1 MGNNLLQRLNVLKD
15 AVTVGVLQLISRF
28 TLWLACH
35 GVQLPWLSWA
45 ELYVSAQTVER
56 YKRRAMVAKLR
67 AQRFKIARGP
77 FFLRATLEKAFVL
90 LRILQFPLLLSVKFF
105 LAFLVCVLPF
115 VIFFLIRVYLPVP
128 QRIPLVQPE
137 MNMKIADTA
146 DVLRPN
152 ILQIADLDAPSLTDS
167 DDESVGDG
175 SEFKVLDNRS
185 GEGILL
191 LGKGGA
197 HEEAWRGWRLSAAAD
212 VLLNFPAADSP
223 RVLRLK
229 YMPTSAGKA
238 PAQCRIDVMT
248 DVGQFVFS
256 SVFAVQSGAGNRLLK
271 TPLTRRLQE
280 KLMPELAAFRTKTGS
295 LPLVVPV
302 AGGSPTLRFKLTPI
316 DEESGKNCDLLLYGF
331 EWQRKSQAVS
341 LPVKKNLLF
350 VLFKSLNY
358 ELATDPNVMPW
369 MSSQMQFP
377 RGFVFT
383 QHHALDLRENH
394 SYLNFLGLPPS
405 QSDTVVNP
413 DVHLIERLRRGGH
426 KVIMIGDLGSNELQS
441 KILPDIAIRIGNET
455 YQSRL
460 ALKQLLAILEEE
472 LTTPVVV
479 IVRLNGLQAPWWP
492 TYSDF
497 QWGKLFFGGNH
508 RGLMDT
514 LIQASAKSLDRELSF
529 HFEQLTNK
537 GLFAKFDFLLSAERG
552 LDLGSGLSA
561 RDSARATFTSDMLL
575 NQESLKVPL
584 IYVPA
589 ANSLNSAKFV
599 QTVTTHQDLTRTLW
613 ESLGHSDARFPLE
626 ARRLWQSLAGVYGR
640 ERSHSRTMKDVG
652 EHLKMFPLN
661 SRLQEGVLFADPDST
676 GGFLKYVSQPLPTR
690 MSVPDAFGW
699 PERRTLALPAGEQF
713 RQVSRRGSREDVLSR
728 VNSRFVRESRRII
741 RIGRRYPLRLR
752 MEFSAA
758 SGVDLV
764 FDETITGSAKLRTEL
779 PTGLSIVSQVNP
791 AVNMVT
797 HRIRGQVSAGARL
810 ELSGNVGQLRIVENR
825 AGGLLVACPEAYVF
839 TVSALSAAVAQKS
852 VCLLEAPE
860 PQRMAHLS
868 AKGQQAI
875 AVWLVEDEKQ
885 KCDAQGEASQDLG
898 EITDCPQD
906 EASQSE

>member
-1 MGNNLLQRLNVLKD
+1 MLQKLSVLRD
-15 AVTVGVLQLISRF
+15 AVTVGVLQLVSRF

-45 ELYVSAQTVER
+45 ELHVSAPTVER

-77 FFLRATLEKAFVL
+77 FFLRATLEKTFVL
-90 LRILQFPLLLSVKFF
+90 LRFLQFPLLLSAKFF
-105 LAFLVCVLPF
+105 LAFLVCVFPF
-115 VIFFLIRVYLPVP
+115 VIFFLIRIYLPVP

-137 MNMKIADTA
+137 LNMRIADTA
-146 DVLRPN
+146 DVFRPN
-152 ILQIADLDAPSLTDS
+152 ILQLADLDSPAAPDS
-167 DDESVGDG
+167 DDELASDG
-175 SEFKVLDNRS
+175 FEFKILDSRS

-197 HEEAWRGWRLSAAAD
+197 HEEAWRGWRLSTAAA
-212 VLLNFPAADSP
+212 VLLNFQADDSP
-223 RVLRLK
+223 RLLRLK
-229 YMPTSAGKA
+229 YMPTSAGRE

-256 SVFAVQSGAGNRLLK
+256 SVFSVESGTANRLLK

-280 KLMPELAAFRTKTGS
+280 KLMPELAAFRIKTTS

-302 AGGSPTLRFKLTPI
+302 AGGSPTLRFKLTPL
-316 DEESGKNCDLLLYGF
+316 DEGAGRNCDLLLYGF
-331 EWQRKSQAVS
+331 EWQRKSAAAS
-341 LPVKKNLLF
+341 PPAKKNLLF

-358 ELATDPNVMPW
+358 ELASDQNVMPW
-369 MSSQMQFP
+369 LASQIQFP
-377 RGFVFT
+377 RGLVFT
-383 QHHALDLRENH
+383 QHHALDLRENR
-394 SYLNFLGLPPS
+394 SFLNLLGLPSS
-405 QSDTVVNP
+405 QSDNLVNP

-426 KVIMIGDLGSNELQS
+426 KVIMIGDLGTHDLQG
-441 KILPDIAIRIGNET
+441 KILPDVAIRIGNET

-472 LTTPVVV
+472 LTTPLVV
-479 IVRLNGLQAPWWP
+479 IVRLNGLQPPWWP
-492 TYSDF
+492 TYSDL

-529 HFEQLTNK
+529 HFEQLEKK

-552 LDLGSGLSA
+552 LDLGSGLSD
-561 RDSARATFTSDMLL
+561 RDTMRVTFAGDMLL

-599 QTVTTHQDLTRTLW
+599 NTVTTHQDLTRTLW
-613 ESLGHSDARFPLE
+613 ESLGHSDARFPVE
-626 ARRLWQSLAGVYGR
+626 ARRLWQSLAGVYSR
-640 ERSHSRTMKDVG
+640 ERSPSRSVKDVG
-652 EHLKMFPLN
+652 DHLKVFPLH

-676 GGFLKYVSQPLPTR
+676 GGFLKYVSQPLPAR
-690 MSVPDAFGW
+690 ISVPDAFGW
-699 PERRTLALPAGEQF
+699 PERKTLVLPAGEQF
-713 RQVSRRGSREDVLSR
+713 RQISRRGSREEVLSR
-728 VNSRFVRESRRII
+728 VDSRFVRESRRII

-752 MEFSAA
+752 MEVSAA
-758 SGVDLV
+758 SEIDLV
-764 FDETITGSAKLRTEL
+764 VEETITGPAKLRTEL
-779 PTGLSIVSQVNP
+779 PLGLRISSQTNP
-791 AVNMVT
+791 AGNVVS
-797 HRIRGQVSAGARL
+797 HRIQGQAAAGARL

-839 TVSALSAAVAQKS
+839 SVSALSAAVAQKS

-860 PQRMAHLS
+860 PQRLAHLS
-868 AKGQQAI
+868 ANGKQTI
-875 AVWLVEDEKQ
+875 AVWLVEDEGQ
-885 KCDAQGEASQDLG
+885 KCDAQGETDQEAS

-906 EASQSE
+906 EVAQSE

>member
-1 MGNNLLQRLNVLKD
+1 MARNLLQRLSVLRD

-35 GVQLPWLSWA
+35 GVQMPWLSWA
-45 ELYVSAQTVER
+45 ELRVSVQTVER

-77 FFLRATLEKAFVL
+77 FFLRPTLEKAFVL
-90 LRILQFPLLLSVKFF
+90 LRFLQFPMLLSVKFF
-105 LAFLVCVLPF
+105 LAFLVCIFPF
-115 VIFFLIRVYLPVP
+115 VIFFLIRIYLPVP
-128 QRIPLVQPE
+128 QRIPLVQSE
-137 MNMKIADTA
+137 LNMRIADTA

-152 ILQIADLDAPSLTDS
+152 ILQLADLDAPAADYS
-167 DDESVGDG
+167 DDELIADG
-175 SEFKVLDNRS
+175 SEFKVLDSRS
-185 GEGILL
+185 GEGILS
-191 LGKGGA
+191 LGRGGA
-197 HEEAWRGWRLSAAAD
+197 HEEAWRGWRLSTAAD
-212 VLLNFPAADSP
+212 VLLNFQADESP
-223 RVLRLK
+223 RMLRLK
-229 YMPTSAGKA
+229 YMPISAGKI

-256 SVFAVQSGAGNRLLK
+256 SVFSVQSGTVNRLLK
-271 TPLTRRLQE
+271 SPLTRRLQE
-280 KLMPELAAFRTKTGS
+280 KLMPELAAFRTKTTS
-295 LPLVVPV
+295 SPLVVPV
-302 AGGSPTLRFKLTPI
+302 AGGSPTLRFKLTPLG
-316 DEESGKNCDLLLYGF
+316 EEFGKNCDLLLHGF
-331 EWQRKSQAVS
+331 EWQRKSSAAS
-341 LPVKKNLLF
+341 PPVKKNLLF
-350 VLFKSLNY
+350 LLFKSLNY
-358 ELATDPNVMPW
+358 ELATDQSVMPW
-369 MSSQMQFP
+369 LASQIQFP
-377 RGFVFT
+377 RGLVFA
-383 QHHALDLRENH
+383 QHHALDLRENR
-394 SYLNFLGLPPS
+394 SFLNFLGLPSVPS
-405 QSDTVVNP
+405 DSAVNP
-413 DVHLIERLRRGGH
+413 DDHLIERLRRGGH
-426 KVIMIGDLGSNELQS
+426 KVIMIGDLGPNELQS

-492 TYSDF
+492 TYSDI
-497 QWGKLFFGGNH
+497 QLGKLFFGGNH

-529 HFEQLTNK
+529 HIDQLQKK
-537 GLFAKFDFLLSAERG
+537 GLFGEFDFLLSAERG
-552 LDLGSGLSA
+552 LDLGSGLSN
-561 RDSARATFTSDMLL
+561 RDSARATFAGDMLL

-589 ANSLNSAKFV
+589 ANSLNSAKII

-613 ESLGHSDARFPLE
+613 ESLGHFDARFPLE
-626 ARRLWQSLAGVYGR
+626 ARRLWQSFAGGYSR
-640 ERSHSRTMKDVG
+640 ERSPSRSVKDVG
-652 EHLKMFPLN
+652 EHLKVFPLY

-676 GGFLKYVSQPLPTR
+676 GGFLKYVSQPLPAR
-690 MSVPDAFGW
+690 ISVPDAFGW
-699 PERRTLALPAGEQF
+699 PERRTLILPAGEQF

-758 SGVDLV
+758 SEVDLV
-764 FDETITGSAKLRTEL
+764 FEETISGPAKLRKEL
-779 PTGLSIVSQVNP
+779 PQGLSVVSQTNP
-791 AVNMVT
+791 TTKVVS
-797 HRIRGQVSAGARL
+797 HRIHGQVAAGARL
-810 ELSGNVGQLRIVENR
+810 ELSGNVGQLRIVENH

-839 TVSALSAAVAQKS
+839 SVTALSAAVAQKS

-860 PQRMAHLS
+860 PQRMAHLF
-868 AKGQQAI
+868 AKGKQAI

-885 KCDAQGEASQDLG
+885 KCETQGETSQDLG

-906 EASQSE
+906 EVAQSE